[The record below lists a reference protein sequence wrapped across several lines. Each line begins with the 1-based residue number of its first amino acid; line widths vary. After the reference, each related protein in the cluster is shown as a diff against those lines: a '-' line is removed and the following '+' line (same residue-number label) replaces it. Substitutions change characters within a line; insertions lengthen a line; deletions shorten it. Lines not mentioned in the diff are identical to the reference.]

1 MTDSAAS
8 TPLHWLQGIASELE
22 GLRTVA
28 VQNLSRRVG
37 VPTRDEFEVQRGLLE
52 DARGRL
58 ARIEAQLDALA
69 RQVGGVAP

>member
-8 TPLHWLQGIASELE
+8 TPLHWLQDIASELE

-37 VPTRDEFEVQRGLLE
+37 VPTRDEFEVQRRLLE

-58 ARIEAQLDALA
+58 ARLETQLDALVMK
-69 RQVGGVAP
+69 VGSAAP

>member
-1 MTDSAAS
+1 MTDSTAS
-8 TPLHWLQGIASELE
+8 TPLHWLQGIAGELE

-58 ARIEAQLDALA
+58 ARLETQLDALVTK
-69 RQVGGVAP
+69 VGGAAP

>member
-1 MTDSAAS
+1 MKDS
-8 TPLHWLQGIASELE
+8 TPSAPMQLLQGIASELE
-22 GLRTVA
+22 GLRTAA

-58 ARIEAQLDALA
+58 ARLESLVDALMTKL
-69 RQVGGVAP
+69 GGAAP